1 MPPWGIRKIYIML
14 KLCNHEFCFEKFG
27 ITNEEEKNIV
37 LGYIRE
43 LFAIAIQYLNNEEET
58 VEAWI

>member
-1 MPPWGIRKIYIML
+1 MVLL
-14 KLCNHEFCFEKFG
+14 KKDEINFEKFG

-58 VEAWI
+58 VEAWV